1 MELKNMFNRI
11 KTELIHLKFK
21 LLGKTPTRY
30 RINKDI
36 DNGYTVSKTTGGI
49 SGENFI
55 RITKGKKNFYYPN
68 YLRNGTIRKNNY
80 VLDIHNRKVSI

>member
-1 MELKNMFNRI
+1 MFNRI
-11 KTELIHLKFK
+11 KTELTHFKFK

-36 DNGYTVSKTTGGI
+36 DNGYTVSKTSGGI

-55 RITKGKKNFYYPN
+55 RITKGRKNFYYPN
-68 YLRNGTIRKNNY
+68 YLRNGVIRKNTY
-80 VLDIHNRKVSI
+80 ILDIDNRKVSI

>member
-1 MELKNMFNRI
+1 MFNRI

-68 YLRNGTIRKNNY
+68 YLRKGTIRKNNY

>member
-1 MELKNMFNRI
+1 MFNRI
-11 KTELIHLKFK
+11 KTELVHLKFK

-68 YLRNGTIRKNNY
+68 YLRKGTIRKNNY